1 MLIVEGNEVALGMV
15 GMDNAMMVGKRYQII
30 DKIGA
35 GGMGAVFKAVDR
47 LTGQTIALKRVN
59 IVDTKSPMTTIN
71 FASEAHPETLD
82 FRLSLA
88 QEFRVLASLRH
99 PHIISVLDYGFD
111 ENYQPFFTMEY
122 LAEAQNILNAA
133 KGLTYED
140 RAELIQQVMQAL
152 IYLHRRGIL
161 HRDLKPD
168 NVIVVNEHVKLLD
181 FGLAV
186 ARKYAPEDQN
196 DMVAGTL
203 AYIAPEVLMG
213 NPASESSDLYSVG
226 MIVYEMLAGKHP
238 FDPHNIQNLINS
250 VLTVVPD
257 VSNLDI
263 NDRLAFVLRRLL
275 SKTPTERYMNAHE
288 LMQAYAEAT
297 GSVIQA
303 DNNVIRESFL
313 QSAQFVGR
321 KAEMDKL
328 TQALSDASYGKGS
341 TWLIGGESGVGKSR
355 LLDELRT
362 QALVSGMLVVRGQA
376 IMEGGAPY
384 LAWRDTLRQICLLT
398 ELTDLEASV
407 LKILVPDIDLLIG
420 RPVKEAAE
428 LLPENAQDRL
438 LSVIEDVF
446 RRLSHATVIILE
458 DLQWESESVKL
469 LAHLSRSTENLPLL
483 LIGSYRDEEAPDLP
497 SKVPLAKVMTLSRL
511 SKDAI
516 EELSVSILGD
526 DMRQHEVVNL
536 LAKESE
542 GNAFFIV
549 EVLRTLSQEVGNF
562 SQIRTMALPRAVF
575 SGGIQT
581 VVKRR
586 LSQVPQESQAL
597 LRAAAVAGRELDLNV
612 LRAIDPKIDLDQ
624 WLNTC
629 AEAAVLAVEDGNW
642 RFGHDKLRSGL
653 VSELSPEE
661 EKRLHRQVAEALE
674 KVHANDPKYV
684 GVLALHWG
692 KAGDIKKEAHYAVQ
706 SGTLAL
712 KSSAYEE
719 ATNSLQRA
727 LEIYNKI
734 SIPDF
739 ERATLEYQLG
749 RALMALGRLT
759 ESRSSLESALRHLGY
774 PTTNDAGSLT
784 FSLLGEAAIQ
794 LLHRAFPSMFIGRQ
808 HRNKAALLKASV
820 IYEQLSEIYY
830 FANKTIATANAVLK
844 CTNLAE
850 AAGDDSAER
859 ALAYGAVSV
868 LMAAVPLHGAANSY
882 GEWATAMAKRTGDLP
897 AIGWASLLAAF
908 YQTGVAN
915 WDKATPLVQEAID
928 IHEKLGDTRRWETS
942 QQALSIIYCY
952 SGELAKSLEVAEAT
966 YRSALKRNDAQAQLW
981 SLNGQLEVLVYQR
994 PEETSEILEKVE
1006 ARLPQSADLGDQIA
1020 GYGLT
1025 GWVRLRR
1032 WELQRA
1038 QQLAEKGIE
1047 ICAKTRPLAY
1057 YAFPAYNGFAATFIE
1072 LWENQKTS
1080 EHLEKQAALA
1090 CKLLRQFAGIYPMA
1104 TACATLYDGRY
1115 AWLKGDAS
1123 KARHLWEKSLDT
1135 ARKMHMP
1142 YDEGL
1147 AHYEIGRHT
1156 DAKDPQ
1162 RNVHLAEALTIFER
1176 LNAQYDVERAREML
1190 WG

>member
-1 MLIVEGNEVALGMV
+1 VEGKVALGII
-15 GMDNAMMVGKRYQII
+15 GMDNTMMVGKRYQIV

-35 GGMGAVFKAVDR
+35 GGMGAVYKAVDR

-59 IVDTKSPMTTIN
+59 VVDTKSQFTTIN
-71 FASEAHPETLD
+71 FSSEASNETLD
-82 FRLSLA
+82 FRLGLA

-99 PHIISVLDYGFD
+99 PNIISVLDYGFD

-122 LAEAQNILNAA
+122 LANAQNILQAT
-133 KGLTYED
+133 KDLTNDE
-140 RAELIQQVMQAL
+140 RIALMQQVMQAL

-168 NVIVVNEHVKLLD
+168 NVIVVHEQVKLLD

-186 ARKYAPEDQN
+186 ARKYAPEDQK

-213 NPASESSDLYSVG
+213 NPASEASDLYSVG

-238 FDPHNIQNLINS
+238 FDTQNVQNLIDS

-257 VSNLDI
+257 VSHLDI
-263 NDRLAFVLRRLL
+263 GDRLSFVLKRLL

-288 LMQAYAEAT
+288 LMQAYNEAT
-297 GSVIQA
+297 GLQLQA

-313 QSAQFVGR
+313 QAAQFVGR
-321 KAEMDKL
+321 KEEMDKL

-341 TWLIGGESGVGKSR
+341 AWLIGGESGVGKSR
-355 LLDELRT
+355 LLDEMRT

-376 IMEGGAPY
+376 IIEGGAPY
-384 LAWRDTLRQICLLT
+384 LAWRDALRQICLLT
-398 ELTDLEASV
+398 ELTDLEAGV
-407 LKILVPDIDLLIG
+407 LKILVPDIDVLIG

-446 RRLSHATVIILE
+446 RRLAQATVIILE

-469 LAHLSRSTENLPLL
+469 LAHLSRNTESLPLL

-497 SKVPLAKVMTLSRL
+497 SKVEYAKVMTLSRL

-516 EELSVSILGD
+516 EELSASILGE
-526 DMRQHEVVNL
+526 DMRQHEVVDL

-549 EVLRTLSQEVGNF
+549 EVLRTLSEEVGDF

-586 LSQVPQESQAL
+586 LNQVPQESQAL
-597 LRAAAVAGRELDLNV
+597 LRAAAVAGRELDLDV
-612 LRAIDPKIDLDQ
+612 LRAIDPKINLDQ

-629 AEAAVLAVEDGNW
+629 AEAAVLVVNDGNW

-653 VSELSPEE
+653 IADLPTDE
-661 EKRLHRQVAEALE
+661 EKRLNRQVAEALE
-674 KVHANDPKYV
+674 KAHSNDPKFV
-684 GVLALHWG
+684 GVLAYHWG
-692 KAGDIKKEAHYAVQ
+692 KAGDIKKEAQYAMQ

-734 SIPDF
+734 GILDF
-739 ERATLEYQLG
+739 ERAALEYQLG
-749 RALMALGRLT
+749 RAYMALGRLP
-759 ESRSSLESALRHLGY
+759 ESRSTLESALHHLGY
-774 PTTNDAGSLT
+774 PTTNDTTSLT
-784 FSLLGEAAIQ
+784 FSLLGETAIQ
-794 LLHRAFPSMFIGRQ
+794 LLHRAFSSVFIGRQ
-808 HRNKAALLKASV
+808 RSNRAALLKASV

-830 FANKTIATANAVLK
+830 FANQTIATANAVLK
-844 CTNLAE
+844 CANLAE

-859 ALAYGAVSV
+859 ALGYGAVSV
-868 LMAAVPLHGAANSY
+868 LMAAVPLHGAANNY

-897 AIGWASLLAAF
+897 AIGWASVLAAF

-915 WDKATPLVQEAID
+915 WDKAKTLVREAID

-981 SLNGQLEVLVYQR
+981 SLNGQLEVLVYQH

-1025 GWVRLRR
+1025 GWVHLRR

-1038 QQLAEKGIE
+1038 QQLAEKGLE

-1057 YAFPAYNGFAATFIE
+1057 YAFPAYNGFAVTFIE
-1072 LWENQKTS
+1072 LWENQKNS
-1080 EHLEKQAALA
+1080 VQLEKQAALA

-1115 AWLKGDAS
+1115 QWLKGDTS
-1123 KARHLWEKSLDT
+1123 KALRLWEKSLDT

-1147 AHYEIGRHT
+1147 AHYEIGRHM

-1162 RNVHLAEALTIFER
+1162 RNVHLADALKIFEQ
-1176 LNAQYDVERAREML
+1176 LGAQYDVERVREVL